1 MEGRGFEVAPGIH
14 RIEGPLGERY
24 IACYLVVG
32 DDAALLVDTGVDA
45 TPAGSI
51 VPYLATIGLPADR
64 VHWVVVTHCDVDHM
78 GGNAAA
84 RAALPAAT
92 FVAGARDVELM
103 EDVERIVAERYS
115 EFAADHDIDIDDGF
129 KAWCSE
135 VAHPTRIDVGVEA
148 GFEIRLGGREVEV
161 FATPGHSAGSVSV
174 WDAATRSAIIGDA
187 VLGATIRTA
196 AGEPAFPPTYR
207 DVGPYRATIA
217 EIERNAPAW
226 LLASHEP
233 VMDVAAGRR
242 FLAESREYADRLER
256 LALEALRAATN
267 PLTTRALID
276 ELAPVMGSW
285 PRDAWMFLANGLVG
299 HLEAAAEDGRVRA
312 ITGHPVRWEVVR

>member
-1 MEGRGFEVAPGIH
+1 MEGRGFEVAPGVH

-24 IACYLVVG
+24 VACYLVIG

-45 TPAGSI
+45 TPDGSI
-51 VPYLATIGLPADR
+51 VPYLASIGLPADR
-64 VHWVVVTHCDVDHM
+64 VRWVVVTHCDVDHM

-84 RAALPAAT
+84 RAALPAAQ
-92 FVAGARDVELM
+92 FVAGAPDVELM
-103 EDVERIVAERYS
+103 EDVERIIAERYS
-115 EFAADHDIDIDDGF
+115 EFADHGIDIDDGF
-129 KAWCSE
+129 KGWCRD
-135 VAHPTRIDVGVEA
+135 VAHPTRIDVAVEG

-161 FATPGHSAGSVSV
+161 FATPGHSPGSVSV

-207 DVGPYRATIA
+207 DVVPYRATIA
-217 EIERNAPAW
+217 EIERNALAW

-242 FLAESREYADRLER
+242 FLAESRDYADRLER
-256 LALEALRAATN
+256 LAIGALRAAGE
-267 PLTTRALID
+267 PVALRALID
-276 ELAPVMGSW
+276 ELAPAMGSW
-285 PRDAWMFLANGLVG
+285 PPDAWMFLANGLVG
-299 HLEAAAEDGRVRA
+299 HLEAAVRDGRLRA
-312 ITGHPVRWEVVR
+312 LAGSPIRWEVVR